1 MTTID
6 PASMRPE
13 TDAPAAAAAPQA
25 RTGMTFDGGRFSAR
39 GTVPVSVVILTLNE
53 EINVAECLASCG
65 WSDDVHVLDSGSTDR
80 TVEIAKALGAG
91 VHHNP
96 FESFGAQRN
105 WAIDNIPMRHDW
117 IFHLDADERFTPE
130 LVEAMGRLIAS
141 DPAEA
146 GFHIPQ
152 KLMFMGRWLRRSAAY
167 PTYQMRLFHRERMR
181 FCDYGHGQREATDGE
196 VGTIAAPYIHYGFS
210 KGLYDWFDKHNRY
223 SSLEALQVVNQAA
236 AWRVAD
242 LVSTDRVRR
251 RRAWKELGYKLPFRP
266 QLRWFVTLFVLGGII
281 EGRAGITYAS
291 LISTY
296 EKMTSL
302 KLRLL
307 RSQRYASIA
316 GFEKDSRP
324 EARTQV
330 YDAKDR
336 LLEPQSV
343 GAGTAAGGAAADG
356 AGTRA
361 AGVPGVGT
369 SSVGASS
376 VLQMRPESSPW
387 TFREK
392 LGRAIWMVFGRPVFR
407 MSFHNWYP
415 FRAWLLRLFG
425 AKIGDG
431 VALRPSVSIEVP
443 WMLDID
449 DEATVGDYAI
459 LYSLGRIRIGKRAI
473 ISQYAHLCA
482 GTHDYTDHTFR
493 LIRAPVT
500 IGDDVWIGADAFVG
514 PGVSVGR
521 LSVLGARSSTYK
533 DLPPQQVCVGNPARP
548 LKRRDLQ

>member
-1 MTTID
+1 MTLAGATNT
-6 PASMRPE
+6 PVV
-13 TDAPAAAAAPQA
+13 DAAKATTLADSGPFPP
-25 RTGMTFDGGRFSAR
+25 R

-53 EINVAECLASCG
+53 EINVAECLESCA
-65 WSDDVHVLDSGSTDR
+65 WSDDVHVLDSGSTDQ
-80 TVEIAKALGAG
+80 TVELARSCGAS

-105 WAIDNIPMRHDW
+105 WAIDNIPMRHKW

-130 LVEAMGRLIAS
+130 LVEAMGRLIAA

-146 GFHIPQ
+146 GFHVPQ

-167 PTYQMRLFHRERMR
+167 PTYQMRLFHSERMR
-181 FCDYGHGQREATDGE
+181 FCDYGHGQREETDGD
-196 VGTIAAPYIHYGFS
+196 VGVISAPYLHFGFS

-236 AWRVAD
+236 EWRLGD
-242 LVSTDRVRR
+242 LFRRDRVRR

-266 QLRWFVTLFVLGGII
+266 QLRWFVTLFILGGII
-281 EGRAGITYAS
+281 EGRAGLTYAS

-307 RSQRYASIA
+307 RSQQYAAVA
-316 GFEKDSRP
+316 GFEKDTRP
-324 EARTQV
+324 ETRTEV

-336 LLEPQSV
+336 PADR
-343 GAGTAAGGAAADG
+343 AGDQPGTQIGDRFGDG
-356 AGTRA
+356 AGNA
-361 AGVPGVGT
+361 PGT
-369 SSVGASS
+369 TERLSAS

-392 LGRAIWMVFGRPVFR
+392 LGRAIWMVCGRPVFR

-425 AKIGDG
+425 ARIGEG
-431 VALRPSVSIEVP
+431 VALRPTVSIEVP

-459 LYSLGRIRIGKRAI
+459 LYSLGRIRVGKRAI

-493 LIRAPVT
+493 LIRSPVT

-521 LSVLGARSSTYK
+521 LSVLGARSSAYK

>member
-6 PASMRPE
+6 PATLRPE
-13 TDAPAAAAAPQA
+13 TDARATAPAVTVDRGP
-25 RTGMTFDGGRFSAR
+25 FPAR

-53 EINVAECLASCG
+53 EINVADCLASCA

-80 TVEIAKALGAG
+80 TVGIAKSLGAG
-91 VHHNP
+91 VHHHR

-130 LVEAMGRLIAS
+130 LVAAMGRLIAS

-181 FCDYGHGQREATDGE
+181 FCDYGHGQREETDGE
-196 VGTIAAPYIHYGFS
+196 VGVISQPYLHYGFS

-223 SSLEALQVVNQAA
+223 SSLEALQVVTQAA
-236 AWRVAD
+236 EWRMGD
-242 LVSTDRVRR
+242 LFTTDRVRR

-266 QLRWFVTLFVLGGII
+266 QLRWFVTLFILGGII
-281 EGRAGITYAS
+281 EGRAGFTYAS

-307 RSQRYASIA
+307 RSRRYASVA
-316 GFEKDSRP
+316 GFEKDARP
-324 EARTQV
+324 ETRTEV

-336 LLEPQSV
+336 LSERSPVPMGIPEAPS
-343 GAGTAAGGAAADG
+343 AAATD
-356 AGTRA
+356 
-361 AGVPGVGT
+361 
-369 SSVGASS
+369 

-392 LGRAIWMVFGRPVFR
+392 LGRAIWMVFGRPIFR

-431 VALRPSVSIEVP
+431 VALRPTVSIEVP

-548 LKRRDLQ
+548 LKRRVLQ